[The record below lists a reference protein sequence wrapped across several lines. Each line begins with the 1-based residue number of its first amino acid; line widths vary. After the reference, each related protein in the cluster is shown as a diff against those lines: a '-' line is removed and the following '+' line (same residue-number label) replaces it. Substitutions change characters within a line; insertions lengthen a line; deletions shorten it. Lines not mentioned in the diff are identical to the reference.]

1 MTVEKTE
8 KDIASLVG
16 QVSSGEIKLP
26 EIQRGYVW
34 KPTQIAKLVESLY
47 RGYPRSG
54 VPTYSSQTPSK
65 PRSRPSSKPPPSAP
79 ADSRSSQASR
89 SAATA
94 SR

>member
-47 RGYPRSG
+47 RGYPSG
-54 VPTYSSQTPSK
+54 SLLMWRTNETPETRAVAANAPTLNPAVPPLYLLDGQH
-65 PRSRPSSKPPPSAP
+65 A
-79 ADSRSSQASR
+79 RSSR
-89 SAATA
+89 
-94 SR
+94 